1 MTQLLSSIKV
11 FHFTSMF
18 VIKLIIIYVLDI
30 QDHTTTIIDQGILF
44 HLTLM
49 YIIKLIVNMC

>member
-1 MTQLLSSIKV
+1 
-11 FHFTSMF
+11 MF

-49 YIIKLIVNMC
+49 YIIKLIINMC